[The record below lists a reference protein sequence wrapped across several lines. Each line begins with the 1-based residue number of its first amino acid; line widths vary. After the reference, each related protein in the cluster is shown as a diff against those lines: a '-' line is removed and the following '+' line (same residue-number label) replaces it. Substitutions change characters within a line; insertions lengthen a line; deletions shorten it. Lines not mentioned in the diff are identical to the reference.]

1 MKKCTFIETHM
12 NTTRAKSTEDIKST
26 TIDKNNVIMITSKYI
41 FVKQDGY
48 YETLTDDNGDK
59 FEICFHKEPSG
70 WLATEKTTGCM
81 VVCSVSTR
89 KDCLNEVRYYLN
101 KLRLKLKNFDE
112 VRLEVQKAYE
122 LLENKN

>member
-1 MKKCTFIETHM
+1 MKKCTFIKTHM
-12 NTTRAKSTEDIKST
+12 NITHAKSTEDIKST

-59 FEICFHKEPSG
+59 FEICFHKESSG
-70 WLATEKTTGCM
+70 WIATEKTTGFM
-81 VVCSVSTR
+81 VVCCVSTR
-89 KDCLNEVRYYLN
+89 KDCLNEVCYYLN

-112 VRLEVQKAYE
+112 VRLEVQKAFE